1 MIDIS
6 ILPHF
11 QASMNLL
18 CTVSLLTGYY
28 FIKKENK
35 EAHKKAMVTALIA
48 SVIFMFSY
56 LYYHYNVGTYKF
68 GGEGSIRTVYFTILF
83 THTLLSVA
91 MLPMIALTVFRA
103 AKGDFERHPKI
114 ARWTLPTWLY
124 VSVTG
129 IIIYTMLYHLY
140 TPIAPVVGVH

>member
-1 MIDIS
+1 MVDIS

-18 CTVSLLTGYY
+18 CTASLLTGYY

-35 EAHKKAMVTALIA
+35 EAHMKCMVTALTA
-48 SVIFMFSY
+48 SAIFLVSY
-56 LYYHYNVGTYKF
+56 LYYHYNVGTYRF
-68 GGEGSIRTVYFTILF
+68 GGVGSIRTVYFTILL
-83 THTLLSVA
+83 THTVLSVV
-91 MLPMIALTVFRA
+91 MLPMIALTVYRA
-103 AKGDFERHPKI
+103 YRQDFERHPKI
-114 ARWTLPTWLY
+114 ARWTLPIWLY

-140 TPIAPVVGVH
+140 PPISPIIDVA